1 MSILK
6 KLISNKKAKICIIGL
21 GYVGLPLAVKLA
33 KKGFKVY
40 GFDSDERKINS
51 LENNK
56 IYVDTIE
63 LKDFKKVKNNK
74 FIFGNNKSLLNYYD
88 IFIVCVP
95 TPLKKNKSPEMKYL
109 LQSKSI
115 LSKVNLK
122 NKAIILES
130 TTYPG
135 TTEELYIPL
144 IKKQKLNL
152 GKNVFLI
159 YSPER
164 IDPGNKKFNVANTPK
179 IISGATKSC
188 LKIAQEFYKNVT
200 KTYCVSSLKT
210 AEFTKLLENIYR
222 SINIGFV
229 NEMKIVSDKLKID
242 IYESIKAAS
251 TKPFGFVP
259 FYPGPGLGGHCI
271 PIDPFLLSWKA
282 KKIKTNTRF
291 IELSGNINNYM
302 PRYAVN
308 KFQKLFRSNKKKI
321 KNSKILILGVSY
333 KKDSADTRETPS
345 IKIINLLRNLG
356 CNVDVSDK
364 YCSSNYLSKNKLK
377 NVIVNHNNIKK
388 YDCIFIVTDHSYFNY
403 RMIEKYSKFIVDC
416 RGKLK
421 SVSKNKIRA

>member
-6 KLISNKKAKICIIGL
+6 KLISSKKAKICIIGL

-33 KKGFKVY
+33 KKGYKVY
-40 GFDSDERKINS
+40 GFDADQKKINS

-56 IYVDTIE
+56 IYVDTIDFV
-63 LKDFKKVKNNK
+63 DFKKVKNNK
-74 FIFGNNKSLLNYYD
+74 FIYGNNQSTLSHSD
-88 IFIVCVP
+88 IFIVCLP

-144 IKKQKLNL
+144 VKKQKLNL
-152 GKNVFLI
+152 GKNVFII

-188 LKIAQEFYKNVT
+188 LKIAEELYKNVT
-200 KTYCVSSLKT
+200 KTYSVSSLKT

-302 PRYAVN
+302 PRYVVN
-308 KFQKLFRSNKKKI
+308 KFQKLFRLNKKKI
-321 KNSKILILGVSY
+321 NNSKILILGVSY
-333 KKDSADTRETPS
+333 KKDSADTRETPT

-364 YCSSNYLSKNKLK
+364 YCSGDYLSKNKLK
-377 NVIVNHNNIKK
+377 NVIVNYNNIKK
-388 YDCIFIVTDHSYFNY
+388 YDCTFIVTDHSYFNY

-421 SVSKNKIRA
+421 TVSKNKIRA

>member
-1 MSILK
+1 MK
-6 KLISNKKAKICIIGL
+6 KLKNLILTKKAKICIIGL

-40 GFDSDERKINS
+40 GFDNDEKKIQN
-51 LENNK
+51 LENNN

-63 LKDFKKVKNNK
+63 RKDFKKVKNKK
-74 FIFGNNKSLLNYYD
+74 FIFGNIKDKLNHYD
-88 IFIVCVP
+88 IFIICVP

-109 LQSKSI
+109 LQSKQM
-115 LSKVNLK
+115 LSNVDLK

-144 IKKQKLNL
+144 IKKKKLNL

-164 IDPGNKKFNVANTPK
+164 IDPGNKKFNVTNTTK
-179 IISGATKSC
+179 VISGATKSC
-188 LKIAQEFYKNVT
+188 LKLAEEFYKNVT
-200 KTYCVSSLKT
+200 KTYSVSSLKT

-229 NEMKIVSDKLKID
+229 NEMKIVSDKLKVD
-242 IYESIKAAS
+242 IYEAIKAAS

-259 FYPGPGLGGHCI
+259 FFPGPGLGGHCI

-291 IELSGNINNYM
+291 IKLSGNINNYM
-302 PRYAVN
+302 PRYAVS
-308 KFQKLFRSNKKKI
+308 KFKKLFVSNKKKI

-345 IKIINLLRNLG
+345 IKIINLLKNLG

-364 YCSSNYLSKNKLK
+364 YCSNSYLIKHKLK
-377 NVIVNHNNIKK
+377 NVIANYKNIKK

-403 RMIEKYSKFIVDC
+403 RMIEKYSKSIVDC
-416 RGKLK
+416 RGKIK
-421 SVSKNKIRA
+421 TVSNKKIRA